1 MRDEGERT
9 LPPTHL
15 PAEDPEGPDVR
26 LGGETCVVEDLWRRP
41 LDGELGAA
49 VGRVLVV
56 DDVPGQAEVCHL
68 RDNGY
73 VLKIEIEPV

>member
-1 MRDEGERT
+1 MSKLSLKNHTKCIPNKGT
-9 LPPTHL
+9 CL

-26 LGGETCVVEDLWRRP
+26 LGGEASVVEDLWGRP

-56 DDVPGQAEVCHL
+56 DDVAGQPEVRHL
-68 RDNGY
+68 RNNGSQ
-73 VLKIEIEPV
+73 